1 MRIRLLILGKSADS
15 LEVDS
20 DASVRDVLDS
30 SNVALD
36 GRSVSVNGIG
46 ADLSAPL
53 RDGDIVTLTPKVAGG
68 R

>member
-1 MRIRLLILGKSADS
+1 MRIRLLILGKSADT
-15 LEVDS
+15 VTADT
-20 DASVRDVLDS
+20 DASVHDVLDQA
-30 SNVALD
+30 NIGLE
-36 GRSVSVNGIG
+36 GRSVTVNGIG